1 MSEQQKAHDETIRS
15 VGSIV
20 ASLAL
25 AGGVCL
31 LPMIA
36 GVRAVLRVSPLDVT
50 IAMGIFGVLA
60 IAGGFITA
68 RYPRTTRIGEIYDS
82 VETVTIEGAV
92 LWLVYASGRGDSF
105 FWVLWMAHAMI
116 VGNSGVRLRANFIA
130 FVVPPLV
137 LAVAF
142 VVGHR
147 DAGGAAL
154 SAVIGALGAYMCWL
168 SGTVAQKLASTDA
181 ERARLAAELAD
192 VKVREERQRIA
203 RDIHDGLGSDLA
215 AIDWRLRSLRGEANI
230 AGEVDE
236 LVARLGNGASELR
249 AIVWALRSPERKWSE
264 IVEYVRTRAT
274 DLCGDRITLELTADG
289 DGSIA
294 RPGELAIDYLRA
306 VMELVHNAVRHA
318 DAKRITVMIASTEN
332 TLSATVEDDGK
343 GLPADVATREEGGIA
358 NLRTRVARTKGTL
371 AHTARE
377 PSGTRFTLSLTI

>member
-15 VGSIV
+15 VGSIA
-20 ASLAL
+20 ASLVL

-31 LPMIA
+31 LPMIS

-50 IAMGIFGVLA
+50 IAMGIFAVMA
-60 IAGGFITA
+60 IIGAFVTSRHA
-68 RYPRTTRIGEIYDS
+68 RGTRIGDIYDS
-82 VETVTIEGAV
+82 AETVTIEGAV

-137 LAVAF
+137 LAVVF
-142 VVGHR
+142 LVGRH

-154 SAVIGALGAYMCWL
+154 SVVIGALGAYLNWL
-168 SGTVAQKLASTDA
+168 SGTVAKRLADTDA

-264 IVEYVRTRAT
+264 VVEYVKTRAT
-274 DLCGDRITLELTADG
+274 DLCGDRITLEMTADG
-289 DGSIA
+289 DGSVA
-294 RPGELAIDYLRA
+294 RPGELAIDFLRA

-318 DAKRITVMIASTEN
+318 DAKHIAVKIASTEN

-343 GLPADVATREEGGIA
+343 GLPDDVAKREEGGIA
-358 NLRTRVARTKGTL
+358 NLRARVARTNGTL
-371 AHTARE
+371 AHTARD
-377 PSGTRFTLSLTI
+377 PRGTRFTLSLTV